1 MKAVNKKLCFI
12 ICVSDEELYNESLKY
27 ILNLNKTKDIEIEVL
42 AIRKANSIAS
52 GYNKAMRKSD
62 AKYKVYLHQ
71 DVFIINKNFI
81 FDIIKLF
88 DSNIQIGMIG
98 VAGVDILPENGV
110 WWESKSLVGGIYDS
124 HTGLMELYCWENDD
138 QYKFV
143 QAIDG
148 LIIVTQYDLPW
159 REDVFNGWHFY
170 DISQSIEFAQ
180 KGYKII
186 VPNQNDPWC
195 IHDCGIITLGEE
207 YDKYRNLL
215 LKEYFET

>member
-1 MKAVNKKLCFI
+1 MDNRKIAFI
-12 ICVSDEELYNESLKY
+12 ICVNNSRLYKEVTLY
-27 ILNLNKTKDIEIEVL
+27 IRNLNIPKGFKVEIVP
-42 AIRKANSIAS
+42 IYKAESITS
-52 GYNKAMRKSD
+52 GYNYGMKNTD

-98 VAGVDILPENGV
+98 VAGVDILPKNGV

-159 REDVFNGWHFY
+159 REDVFSGWHFY